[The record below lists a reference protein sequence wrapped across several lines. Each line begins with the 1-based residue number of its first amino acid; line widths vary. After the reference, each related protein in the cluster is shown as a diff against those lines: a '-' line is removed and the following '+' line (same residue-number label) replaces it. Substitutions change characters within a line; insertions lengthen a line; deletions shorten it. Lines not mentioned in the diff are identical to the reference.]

1 MELLTRIAL
10 GIVAVSFAAGGA
22 HAQPVPSVGVA
33 AAVVPDAR
41 SLPPGGENRTL
52 AVGANL
58 VFRERVTTGP
68 AGQVQL
74 LFADQSAV
82 SVGPGADLT
91 IDEYVYDPAAGSGRM
106 AMRLARGAARF
117 VGGKISKTG
126 EVAIDTPAGQIG
138 IRGGMA
144 MVDVA
149 PDGAT
154 TRVVHLF
161 GYTTLRAVDGQT
173 LTMSRAG
180 SLADLA
186 RPAQA
191 GTPAP
196 RLVARPAQSGE
207 MAAMKGQFER
217 PGSGP
222 PAGPAAPGGTVP
234 PTAASSGG
242 PPGLPATAGAPAGGQ
257 IDAAFGRSGMAQVNA
272 GAPARLATIAPQG
285 SVQGGPAPDAPGG
298 RPSQAKGKGP
308 AKLPALATKGPG
320 MGRPMRPPPKFIKP
334 PQ

>member
-1 MELLTRIAL
+1 MDLLTRSAAAAF
-10 GIVAVSFAAGGA
+10 AVVFAATGA
-22 HAQPVPSVGVA
+22 HAQPIPPVGVA

-41 SLPPGGENRTL
+41 STPPGGESATL

-68 AGQVQL
+68 AGQAQL

-82 SVGPGADLT
+82 SVGPGSDLT
-91 IDEYVYDPAAGSGRM
+91 IDEYVYDPAAGTGRM

-126 EVAIDTPAGQIG
+126 EVAVETPAGQIG

-161 GYTTLRAVDGQT
+161 GYTTVRSLDGQT
-173 LTMSRAG
+173 LTLSRG
-180 SLADLA
+180 GTLADLA

-191 GTPAP
+191 GAPAP
-196 RLVARPAQSGE
+196 RLIARPAQAGE
-207 MAAMKGQFER
+207 MNAMKGQFER
-217 PGSGP
+217 Q
-222 PAGPAAPGGTVP
+222 
-234 PTAASSGG
+234 
-242 PPGLPATAGAPAGGQ
+242 GAPAPAGLAPPGGAPALPAAGGGQ
-257 IDAAFGRSGMAQVNA
+257 IDAALGRSGMTQVNA
-272 GAPARLATIAPQG
+272 AAPAKLATISPQG
-285 SVQGGPAPDAPGG
+285 SVQGGPTPGAPGSG
-298 RPSQAKGKGP
+298 PQQSKGP
-308 AKLPALATKGPG
+308 ATAKLPTLGPKGPG
-320 MGRPMRPPPKFIKP
+320 MGRPVRPPPKFIKP

>member
-1 MELLTRIAL
+1 MELLSRTAIAL
-10 GIVAVSFAAGGA
+10 AAVVVANAAS
-22 HAQPVPSVGVA
+22 AQQAPAVGVA

-41 SLPPGGENRTL
+41 ATPPGGESRAL

-68 AGQVQL
+68 AGQAQL

-117 VGGKISKTG
+117 VGGKISKSG
-126 EVAIDTPAGQIG
+126 EVAVETPAGQIG

-161 GYTTLRAVDGQT
+161 GFTTVRALDGQT
-173 LTMSRAG
+173 LTMSRG
-180 SLADLA
+180 GTLADLA

-191 GTPAP
+191 GSAAP
-196 RLVARPAQSGE
+196 RLLARPAQAGE
-207 MAAMKGQFER
+207 MATMKGQFER
-217 PGSGP
+217 QGAQS
-222 PAGPAAPGGTVP
+222 PAGPAAPG
-234 PTAASSGG
+234 AA
-242 PPGLPATAGAPAGGQ
+242 PALPAGGGGQ
-257 IDAAFGRSGMAQVNA
+257 IDAALGRSGMTQVNA
-272 GAPARLATIAPQG
+272 AAPARLATIAPQG
-285 SVQGGPAPDAPGG
+285 SVQGGPASGAAGQ
-298 RPSQAKGKGP
+298 QAKGP
-308 AKLPALATKGPG
+308 APVKLPTLGPKGPG
-320 MGRPMRPPPKFIKP
+320 MMRPVRPPPKFIKP
-334 PQ
+334 PP

>member
-1 MELLTRIAL
+1 MELLTRTAAAVAL
-10 GIVAVSFAAGGA
+10 SAVFAAGA
-22 HAQPVPSVGVA
+22 ACAQGVPSVGVA

-41 SLPPGGENRTL
+41 SVPPGGESRAL

-68 AGQVQL
+68 AGQAQL

-82 SVGPGADLT
+82 SVGPGAELT
-91 IDEYVYDPAAGSGRM
+91 IDEYVYDPAAGAGRM

-126 EVAIDTPAGQIG
+126 EVAVETPAGQIG

-144 MVDVA
+144 MINVA

-161 GYTTLRAVDGQT
+161 GFTTLRALDGQT
-173 LTMSRAG
+173 LTMSRG
-180 SLADLA
+180 GTLADLA

-191 GTPAP
+191 GAPAP
-196 RLVARPAQSGE
+196 RLLSRPAQAGE
-207 MAAMKGQFER
+207 MTAMKGQFER
-217 PGSGP
+217 QGAPSPAP
-222 PAGPAAPGGTVP
+222 PAGATPGVPAPGG
-234 PTAASSGG
+234 
-242 PPGLPATAGAPAGGQ
+242 GQ
-257 IDAAFGRSGMAQVNA
+257 IEAAFGRSGMAQVNA
-272 GAPARLATIAPQG
+272 AAPSRLATVSPQG
-285 SVQGGPAPDAPGG
+285 SVQGGAP
-298 RPSQAKGKGP
+298 QAKGP
-308 AKLPALATKGPG
+308 APVKLPAIGPKGPG

>member
-1 MELLTRIAL
+1 MELLTRIAAGVL
-10 GIVAVSFAAGGA
+10 AVSFAAGGA
-22 HAQPVPSVGVA
+22 HAQPAPSVGVA

-41 SLPPGGENRTL
+41 SVPPGGENRTL

-82 SVGPGADLT
+82 SVGPGSDLT
-91 IDEYVYDPAAGSGRM
+91 IDEYVYDPAAGAGRM

-126 EVAIDTPAGQIG
+126 EVAIETPAGQIG

-161 GYTTLRAVDGQT
+161 GYTTLRALDGQT

-180 SLADLA
+180 SLVDLA

-191 GTPAP
+191 GAPAA

-207 MAAMKGQFER
+207 MAAMRGQFER
-217 PGSGP
+217 PGAGT
-222 PAGPAAPGGTVP
+222 PAGPATPGGAAP
-234 PTAASSGG
+234 PIAPSPGG
-242 PPGLPATAGAPAGGQ
+242 PPGLPAAGAAGPPAGGQ
-257 IDAAFGRSGMAQVNA
+257 IDAALGRSGMSQVNA

-285 SVQGGPAPDAPGG
+285 SVQGGPSAGG
-298 RPSQAKGKGP
+298 QPPQAKGQS
-308 AKLPALATKGPG
+308 AVKLPALGPKGPG

>member
-1 MELLTRIAL
+1 MGLLTRIATGVL
-10 GIVAVSFAAGGA
+10 AVLLAAGGA
-22 HAQPVPSVGVA
+22 HAQTAPSVGVA

-41 SLPPGGENRTL
+41 SLPPGGEVRTL

-82 SVGPGADLT
+82 SVGPGSDLT
-91 IDEYVYDPAAGSGRM
+91 IDEYVYDPAAGAGRM

-126 EVAIDTPAGQIG
+126 EVAIETPAGQIG

-161 GYTTLRAVDGQT
+161 GYTTLRALDGQT
-173 LTMSRAG
+173 LTMSRTG
-180 SLADLA
+180 TLVDLA

-191 GTPAP
+191 GAPAP

-217 PGSGP
+217 RGAGT
-222 PAGPAAPGGTVP
+222 PAGAATP
-234 PTAASSGG
+234 GG
-242 PPGLPATAGAPAGGQ
+242 PPGLPAAGGAPIGGQ

-272 GAPARLATIAPQG
+272 GAPTRLATVAPQG
-285 SVQGGPAPDAPGG
+285 SVQGGPASDAAGG
-298 RPSQAKGKGP
+298 RPPQAKGKAP
-308 AKLPALATKGPG
+308 VKLPALGPKGPG